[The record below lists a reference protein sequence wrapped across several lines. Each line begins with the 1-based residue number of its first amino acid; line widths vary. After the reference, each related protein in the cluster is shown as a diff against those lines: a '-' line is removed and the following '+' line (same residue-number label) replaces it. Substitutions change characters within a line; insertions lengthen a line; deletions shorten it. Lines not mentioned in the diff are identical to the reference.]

1 MISVRK
7 TSLSAFVLLLLWAAP
22 VLATSILHKIRR
34 TDEQGRLQ
42 IFLRLNTIPEYRLT
56 TTGKR
61 IELLLLDT
69 IAAKNIQLLREDDRL
84 IKMLIRKQKKGTALS
99 FYFRYPPQKV
109 QINTLKDTSSLMLD
123 IILGSPLTTRYQDL
137 AARLPGLTMVASR
150 TTDYTNPLNLSRYAT
165 DWRLFFEEYESPVTI
180 SPKPD
185 YSLPPFPLARFLL
198 PAMSPEHWLPAEA
211 ESYASERKWDQAVA
225 VVRETLDQLTD
236 STIRERMLLA
246 YAELLVRSNGYT
258 EPYQLL
264 QQIMYTWPDTQTA
277 LLAKYLFIYLQ
288 ARQEDPHLA
297 WFELK
302 KQEKKFLKEPGLR
315 PFFIIFQAE
324 LALATGRADQ
334 AGKILA
340 RDDMAFTGKAELL
353 RLLRQADT
361 RYLLGKKISA
371 LVSYLQLLDRSE
383 IIATKPLSLAQ
394 FCDTLYVHYR
404 YRDAAR
410 WYQKLTA
417 LLNDKEDQDLAM
429 FRLAMSRL
437 HSGASLR
444 AILPMLQE
452 IREAFPD
459 AEGKYRAWLKQ
470 TDLEYL
476 NHRRDSDLAAQTYG
490 VLTEEA
496 PVKKLREEA
505 LFKEALVYALSG
517 NNEKAVALA
526 MQKLREFRSGDL
538 NLEARALLIQRVPL
552 VIDDLLKRGEYIKAL
567 VLARENRELFT
578 RGWLGTEILFKL
590 GRAYTELGI
599 FERAARVYLYILDV
613 SPEPKRQEVYLPLLQ
628 SLYASGRYDMLEDY
642 ADQYIL
648 RYPES
653 PNLDKI
659 FLLRLKALKKRNKL
673 QKAAKI
679 LDRNDWPRSRD
690 TLRTA
695 AAIYFDLNRWNK
707 VVELLEDPL
716 LDQDRQD
723 PEVMYQLA
731 ESLYQ
736 LDRLDQASEIFT
748 VLAEGDRHRET
759 ALFRL
764 AQIYERNG
772 HRDKALNEYR
782 RLAEETKDPLWRK
795 AALEGIDLLQMQTI
809 N

>member
-7 TSLSAFVLLLLWAAP
+7 TSLFVLFFLLWAVPA
-22 VLATSILHKIRR
+22 LATSILQKISR
-34 TDEQGRLQ
+34 TDEQGRLH
-42 IFLRLNTIPEYRLT
+42 IFLRLNAIPKYRLT

-69 IAAKNIQLLREDDRL
+69 IAAKNVQPLSEDDRL
-84 IKMLIRKQKKGTALS
+84 IKMLIRRQEKGTALS
-99 FYFRYPPQKV
+99 FYFRYPPQNAK
-109 QINTLKDTSSLMLD
+109 INTLEDSSSLMLD
-123 IILGSPLTTRYQDL
+123 ILLGSPLTTRYRNL
-137 AARLPGLTMVASR
+137 AARIPGLTMVMSR
-150 TTDYTNPLNLSRYAT
+150 TTDYTNPLNLSQYAT

-180 SPKPD
+180 SPDPD
-185 YSLPPFPLARFLL
+185 YTLPSFPLARFLL

-211 ESYASERKWDQAVA
+211 GTYAAERKWDQAVG
-225 VVRETLDQLTD
+225 VVREALDQLTD
-236 STIRERMLLA
+236 SAIRERLLLT
-246 YAELLVRSNGYT
+246 YAELLVRSNDYT
-258 EPYQLL
+258 EPHQLL

-277 LLAKYLFIYLQ
+277 LLARYLFVYLQ

-302 KQEKKFLKEPGLR
+302 KLEEKLLEEPGLR

-324 LALATGRADQ
+324 LALVTGRADQ

-340 RDDMAFTGKAELL
+340 RDDMAFTGEAELL

-383 IIATKPLSLAQ
+383 LIATKPLSLAQ
-394 FCDTLYVHYR
+394 FCDTLYAHYR

-410 WYQKLTA
+410 WYRQLTA
-417 LLNDKEDQDLAM
+417 LLSDKKGQDLAM

-437 HSGASLR
+437 HSGEPPR
-444 AILPMLQE
+444 RILPALQE
-452 IREAFPD
+452 IREAFPN

-476 NHRRDSDLAAQTYG
+476 NHRKDSALAAQTYG
-490 VLTEEA
+490 ILAKEA

-505 LFKEALVYALSG
+505 LFKEALVHALAG
-517 NNEKAVALA
+517 DNEKAVELA

-538 NLEARALLIQRVPL
+538 NLEARALLIQRIPL

-567 VLARENRELFT
+567 VRARENRELFT

-590 GRAYTELGI
+590 GRAYKELGI

-613 SPEPKRQEVYLPLLQ
+613 SPESRREEVYLPLLQ
-628 SLYASGRYDMLEDY
+628 SLYASGRYDLLEDY

-653 PNLDKI
+653 PKLEEV
-659 FLLRLKALKKRNKL
+659 FLLRLKALRQRDKL
-673 QKAAKI
+673 EKATEI
-679 LDRNDWPRSRD
+679 LDRNNWPRSSR

-695 AAIYFDLNRWNK
+695 ASIYFDLKRWNK

-716 LDQDRQD
+716 LEKDRQE
-723 PEVMYQLA
+723 PELMYQLA

-736 LDRLDQASEIFT
+736 LDRFDQAREMFT
-748 VLAEGDRHRET
+748 ILAEGDRHREQ

-795 AALEGIDLLQMQTI
+795 AAREGMDLLQMPAI
-809 N
+809 K